1 MNHEAAVK
9 TFVDEVKA
17 LPGGEHLELCY
28 SCGTCVS
35 KCMVQQK
42 EEPDYNPRR
51 LLRLAMLNMKDEA
64 FDSPT
69 TWLCSAC
76 DLCYAACPQEIH
88 ISGVINAVKALAVE
102 EGKSPIFKTAVVNR
116 QTCVACGLCAQACPY
131 EAITIV
137 ETKVPYRG
145 LIQVA
150 EVDPGKCMACGLCS
164 AVCRSTSIGVPEVH
178 TDATIMDDLWEWMLH
193 QGVRN

>member
-9 TFVDEVKA
+9 TFAEEVKS
-17 LPGGEHLELCY
+17 LPGGEYLELCY

-35 KCMVQQK
+35 KCMIQQK
-42 EEPDYNPRR
+42 IEPEYNPRR
-51 LLRLAMLNMKDEA
+51 LLRLAMLNMKEEA

-88 ISGVINAVKALAVE
+88 ISGVINAVKALAIE
-102 EGKSPIFKTAVVNR
+102 NGKSTQIKTSVVNQ
-116 QTCVACGLCAQACPY
+116 QTCVACGLCVQACPY
-131 EAITIV
+131 DAISLV

-145 LIQVA
+145 MVQVA
-150 EVDPGKCMACGLCS
+150 KVDPGRCMACGLCS
-164 AVCRSTSIGVPEVH
+164 AVCRSTSIGVPDNYS
-178 TDATIMDDLWEWMLH
+178 DADLMENLWGWMMRE
-193 QGVRN
+193 GVRN